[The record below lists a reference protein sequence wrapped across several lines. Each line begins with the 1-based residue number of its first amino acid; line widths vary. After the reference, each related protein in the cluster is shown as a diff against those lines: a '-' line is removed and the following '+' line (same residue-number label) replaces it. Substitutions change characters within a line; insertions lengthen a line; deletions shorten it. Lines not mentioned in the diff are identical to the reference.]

1 MTKRNG
7 TGMLQKAYTLFE
19 LLACIA
25 IIAILAGVLLPMYAD
40 AKRQGHL
47 ASDIQR
53 MRQLGLANN
62 LYHDE
67 TGAYLGGCPDLVNV
81 KRVAKE
87 MCAAGSDPIDIG
99 AANLVDESF
108 GILDYRRLVVPYK
121 NSFPGLREYG
131 KKLDSKDAEKFPLN
145 RGWLVRISS
154 TQRGAP
160 WMPTFGSNYQRL
172 LYEGSVV
179 TRKVVSESGAFE
191 GRPAQIWYPL
201 SLFGDKP

>member
-1 MTKRNG
+1 
-7 TGMLQKAYTLFE
+7 MLQKAYTLFE

-67 TGAYLGGCPDLVNV
+67 TGAYLDGCPDLVNV

-99 AANLVDESF
+99 RANSMIRATGV
-108 GILDYRRLVVPYK
+108 LDVQELVVPYK
-121 NSFPGLREYG
+121 NSFVGLREYRQTVA
-131 KKLDSKDAEKFPLN
+131 SQDAEKFSLTK
-145 RGWLVRISS
+145 GWLVLLSATETGEP
-154 TQRGAP
+154 TQP
-160 WMPTFGSNYQRL
+160 KFGSNYQRL

-179 TRKVVSESGAFE
+179 TRKVVFESGAYE